1 MSEVRRREF
10 ITLVGGA
17 AAAWPLSAHAQ
28 QPTMPTIGFLSTA
41 SATGI
46 ASFVDGFRRGLG
58 AAGFAEG
65 RNVAIEYRW
74 ADNQHDRLPALAA
87 ELVARRVAVIVT
99 GGATAAALAAK
110 AATSTIPIVFAIGAD
125 PVKVGLVD
133 SMKRPSGNVTG
144 ASFLAN
150 DLVAKQ
156 LQLLQALLPPASVIG
171 VLANPDNPNS
181 ASDTGKAQAAA
192 ASLRL
197 QVHIVN
203 AAAERDIEAAFDD
216 LARVRAAALLVLP
229 DTLFIDLRGRLAE
242 MAAARRL
249 PAIYSNR
256 LYVADGGLMCYGSSP
271 IDTFREAGIYAGRI
285 LRGEKPSDLPV
296 VQAVRFELVINLR
309 TARVLGLD
317 LPPTLL
323 ALADEVIE

>member
-1 MSEVRRREF
+1 MIGRRDF
-10 ITLVGGA
+10 ITLLGGA
-17 AAAWPLSAHAQ
+17 AAAWPLAAWAQ
-28 QPTMPTIGFLSTA
+28 QPTIPKVGFLSTA
-41 SATGI
+41 SA
-46 ASFVDGFRRGLG
+46 ASLAPFVEGFRRGLG
-58 AAGFAEG
+58 AAGFVEG
-65 RNVAIEYRW
+65 RNVAVEYRW
-74 ADNQHDRLPALAA
+74 ADNQHHRLATLAA
-87 ELVARRVAVIVT
+87 ELVAHRVAVIVT

-125 PVKVGLVD
+125 PVKLGLVD
-133 SMKRPSGNVTG
+133 SMSRPSGNVSG
-144 ASFLAN
+144 ATFLAS
-150 DLVAKQ
+150 DLVTKQ

-171 VLANPDNPNS
+171 VLVNPNNPNT
-181 ASDTGKAQAAA
+181 AFDTEKTRAAA

-203 AAAERDIEAAFDD
+203 VTAERDIDAAFDD
-216 LARVRAAALLVLP
+216 LARARSAGLLVLP

-242 MAAARRL
+242 IAAARKL

-256 LYVADGGLMCYGSSP
+256 LYVASGGLMCYGSSP
-271 IDTFREAGIYAGRI
+271 IDAFREAGIYAGRI

-296 VQAVRFELVINLR
+296 VQAVRFELVINLK
-309 TARVLGLD
+309 AAKALGLD